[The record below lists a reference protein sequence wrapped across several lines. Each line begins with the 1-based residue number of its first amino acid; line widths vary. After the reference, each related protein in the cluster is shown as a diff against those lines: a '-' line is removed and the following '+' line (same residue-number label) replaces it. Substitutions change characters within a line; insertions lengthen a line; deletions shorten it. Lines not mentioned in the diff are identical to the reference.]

1 MGYSDNI
8 LSTALLYAADHMT
21 EFPSENQPPP
31 TPLLFHPELPPP
43 ASLELD
49 PLDTSTTSR
58 LVR

>member
-1 MGYSDNI
+1 MSY
-8 LSTALLYAADHMT
+8 LLLYSNAAHHMT

-49 PLDTSTTSR
+49 PLDTSTASR